1 MKQRSRRLA
10 RRLALRSRRRQE
22 QLREMEEEQQEAEQ
36 ARQKELRIQKQI
48 TQLDTAIQ
56 DLEEMIHSDLSYNVS
71 VNYYEKPYLYTA
83 AASQLSGSG
92 GIKKHKRS
100 FDIIKE
106 QHLNLL
112 LPDEQRKVYNSFTL
126 AKHSGDDEEFG
137 VVPRYRG
144 RRDKKLTDIVPFGI
158 AETSDKFIAILNI
171 VKQQNA
177 RIEEF
182 ERMFA
187 LMRKRIIEL
196 ERIVEDEATNDQ
208 LTGVSDSDVGL
219 IVNTQ

>member
-1 MKQRSRRLA
+1 MRSPTTNIL
-10 RRLALRSRRRQE
+10 
-22 QLREMEEEQQEAEQ
+22 
-36 ARQKELRIQKQI
+36 
-48 TQLDTAIQ
+48 
-56 DLEEMIHSDLSYNVS
+56 
-71 VNYYEKPYLYTA
+71 
-83 AASQLSGSG
+83 
-92 GIKKHKRS
+92 
-100 FDIIKE
+100 
-106 QHLNLL
+106 
-112 LPDEQRKVYNSFTL
+112 
-126 AKHSGDDEEFG
+126 
-137 VVPRYRG
+137 
-144 RRDKKLTDIVPFGI
+144 
-158 AETSDKFIAILNI
+158 AETSDKFVAILNI